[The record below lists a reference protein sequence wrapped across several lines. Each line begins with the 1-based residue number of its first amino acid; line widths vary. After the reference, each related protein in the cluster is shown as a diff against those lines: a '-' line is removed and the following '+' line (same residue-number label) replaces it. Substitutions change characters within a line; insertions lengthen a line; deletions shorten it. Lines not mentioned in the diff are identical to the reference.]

1 MSIRPDIL
9 CIGSVLWDVVGRHD
23 GRMATGYDVPGA
35 IRRLPGGVARN
46 VAMTL
51 IRFGLRPAVLTAIG
65 TDPEGEQLMAACAE
79 CGVDA
84 RFALRD
90 PDLPTDRY
98 MAIEAA
104 AGLIAAVADAR
115 SLERAGG
122 ANLAP
127 LRDGRLA
134 SAAVS
139 WTGPVVLDGN
149 LDSAVLEEIAG
160 SDVLAAADLRVV
172 PASPGKA
179 SRLRPLLGMGNATLY
194 VNLTEAGLILNRE
207 LSGSADAAKAMLAS
221 GAARVLITDGAAAT
235 TDACAAEMHRAKPPD
250 VFPKRITGA
259 GDTFMAAHIA
269 AELAG
274 HGRTYALEA
283 AIQAAATYVSEAPE

>member
-1 MSIRPDIL
+1 MS
-9 CIGSVLWDVVGRHD
+9 
-23 GRMATGYDVPGA
+23 AGYDVPGV
-35 IRRLPGGVARN
+35 IRRLPGGVAMN

-90 PDLPTDRY
+90 PELPTDRY
-98 MAIEAA
+98 MAIEDA

-115 SLERAGG
+115 SLERAG
-122 ANLAP
+122 ARLLDP
-127 LRDGRLA
+127 LTDGRLA
-134 SAAVS
+134 GTASP
-139 WTGPVVLDGN
+139 WDGPVVLDGN
-149 LDSAVLEEIAG
+149 LDPAVLEEIAG
-160 SDVLAAADLRVV
+160 GAVLSRADLRVA

-179 SRLRPLLGMGNATLY
+179 SRLRPLLGMANATLY
-194 VNLTEAGLILNRE
+194 LNLTEAGLMLNRE
-207 LSGSADAAKAMLAS
+207 FTSSAEASHAMLAG
-221 GAARVLITDGAAAT
+221 GAARVLITDGASVA
-235 TDACAAEMHRAKPPD
+235 TDACGEEMHRVTPPE

-274 HGRTYALEA
+274 HGRAYALEA
-283 AIQAAATYVSEAPE
+283 AIQSAATYVSEAPG

>member
-1 MSIRPDIL
+1 MSNRPDIL
-9 CIGSVLWDVVGRHD
+9 CIGSVLWDLVGRHD

-35 IRRLPGGVARN
+35 IRRLPGGVAMN

-79 CGVDA
+79 RGVDA

-98 MAIEAA
+98 MAIEDT

-115 SLERAGG
+115 SLERAGAAILG
-122 ANLAP
+122 P
-127 LRDGRLA
+127 LEDGRLA
-134 SAAVS
+134 STAAP

-149 LDSAVLEEIAG
+149 LDIAVLEQIAS
-160 SDVLAAADLRVV
+160 SDVLAKADLRLV

-179 SRLRPLLGMGNATLY
+179 SRLRPFLGVGNATLY
-194 VNLTEAGLILNRE
+194 VNLTEAGLILNHE
-207 LSGSADAAKAMLAS
+207 FEDSADAAKAMLSS
-221 GAARVLITDGAAAT
+221 GAARVLITDGAAAA
-235 TDACAAEMHRAKPPD
+235 TDACAEEMHRTKPPE

-274 HGRTYALEA
+274 HGRAYALEA
-283 AIQAAATYVSEAPE
+283 AIQAASTYVSEVAE